1 MPEPDSTTSIEAGPT
16 LTPLPSGVVGLE
28 RAWHYLMVQL
38 GNTNVG
44 YAHGVKV
51 QRRALRSFMA
61 GRR

>member
-1 MPEPDSTTSIEAGPT
+1 MAGTETPTQIEAGPT
-16 LTPLPSGVVGLE
+16 LTPLPSPTVNLE

-38 GNTNVG
+38 GTTNVG

-51 QRRALRSFMA
+51 QRRSLRAFMA